1 MIGEPNM
8 RNTNIRLALS
18 LAAIALAA
26 VPHLAHASAL
36 GDLVNVLVRHI
47 DGPH

>member
-8 RNTNIRLALS
+8 RYPNIRLALS
-18 LAAIALAA
+18 LAAVALAA

-36 GDLVNVLVRHI
+36 SDLLNVLVRHP

>member
-1 MIGEPNM
+1 M
-8 RNTNIRLALS
+8 RYPNIRLALS

-36 GDLVNVLVRHI
+36 SDLLDLFARHP
-47 DGPH
+47 DGPR